1 MSKKK
6 KKSSQRRTSQASRKP
21 APAPKKSKTPLILGI
36 CGACL
41 VVAIILAVVLWPKSE
56 LGANER
62 YYATIDIRDYGTI
75 TVELDHTAAPITV
88 ENFVKLAR
96 SGFYNGLT
104 FHRIIEGFMMQGGA
118 PATEADKADTI
129 EGEFSANGHQNS
141 IKHERGVISMAR
153 ANDPNSANSQFFIMH
168 ADKTHL
174 DGQYAA
180 FGHVVEGIEVVDAV
194 CEAAKPTDG
203 NGTIPKAEQPV
214 INSITISI
222 RPAS

>member
-6 KKSSQRRTSQASRKP
+6 KKPSQRKVSPNNRK
-21 APAPKKSKTPLILGI
+21 PAPKKSKTPLIAGI

-41 VVAIILAVVLWPKSE
+41 VVAIILTVILWPKSE

-62 YYATIDIRDYGTI
+62 YYATINIRNYGTI

-96 SGFYNGLT
+96 SGFYDGLT

-129 EGEFSANGHQNS
+129 KGEFSANGHKNS
-141 IKHERGVISMAR
+141 IKHERGVISMA
-153 ANDPNSANSQFFIMH
+153 
-168 ADKTHL
+168 
-174 DGQYAA
+174 
-180 FGHVVEGIEVVDAV
+180 
-194 CEAAKPTDG
+194 
-203 NGTIPKAEQPV
+203 
-214 INSITISI
+214 
-222 RPAS
+222 